1 MIVGIVKLGFLER
14 EEVSVISHL
23 NAGLDKVSRIIN
35 TIFPY
40 ILRTMSDIRLYL
52 GGAGHPESRL
62 LEQRAHPAGP
72 RASQGGRQVRTVV

>member
-40 ILRTMSDIRLYL
+40 
-52 GGAGHPESRL
+52 
-62 LEQRAHPAGP
+62 
-72 RASQGGRQVRTVV
+72 QGGEGRISEAENLRSSSQIQSIFNLLGRTGKNIIFIIGVGI